1 MHWSHSRGIDIF
13 LLGIDC
19 FLTKVAKEQSG
30 RCFKRWHKK
39 ATHSHIRK
47 SENEETG
54 KPSAHDGQERVKAAK
69 CRKCKRKKNGRHSWD
84 NSFDLL
90 VEYKEQA
97 AWEL

>member
-1 MHWSHSRGIDIF
+1 LDKF
-13 LLGIDC
+13 LYH
-19 FLTKVAKEQSG
+19 AS
-30 RCFKRWHKK
+30 FKRWHKK